1 MHKFSRLAALA
12 MALCFSAT
20 LTEAAT
26 KRHLLTESDP
36 GGLDN
41 AFLREYADLDAL
53 KSGMQSTTRNLAG
66 NLNPII
72 SINGLT
78 WADDRFVMITEGD
91 PGHGGVSLLEFST
104 LDDMVTAT
112 PFDFTFLAD
121 SIGGSGVSVGGLTY
135 NEGKYY
141 LITESDPGGL
151 GNVFLR
157 EFNSLADL
165 KSLNQASATL
175 IGTNI
180 GGTGVSVT
188 GLDTDGD
195 DWYITTESDPGGLGN
210 VFLRTYDTLAD
221 LKTLNPKFS
230 ASLIG
235 TNIGGTGVST
245 RALMSVPDVD
255 PVPPVPLPGS
265 LPVIMAGL
273 LVTCAV
279 RPWRAPGSGIG

>member
-1 MHKFSRLAALA
+1 MRRLSWLAVVAAAFCL
-12 MALCFSAT
+12 SAT
-20 LTEAAT
+20 LAEAAT

-53 KSGMQSTTRNLAG
+53 KSGMASTVRSLAA

-78 WADDRFVMITEGD
+78 WADDRFLMILEGD
-91 PGHGGVSLLEFST
+91 PGHGGVSLLEFWT
-104 LDDMVTAT
+104 LDDMVAGT
-112 PFDFTFLAD
+112 PFDFTFLGD

-135 NEGKYY
+135 SEGKVYVV
-141 LITESDPGGL
+141 TESDPGGL

-157 EFNSLADL
+157 GYNSLADL
-165 KSLNQASATL
+165 KSLTQSSATL
-175 IGTNI
+175 IGTDI
-180 GGTGVSVT
+180 GGTAVSVT

-195 DWYITTESDPGGLGN
+195 DWYLVTESDPGGLGN

-221 LKTLNPKFS
+221 LSTLTPKFS

-245 RALMSVPDVD
+245 RALMSVPD
-255 PVPPVPLPGS
+255 PVPDPDPAPIPLPGS
-265 LPVIMAGL
+265 LPVLSAGL
-273 LVTCAV
+273 LAFCWL
-279 RPWRAPGSGIG
+279 RRRA